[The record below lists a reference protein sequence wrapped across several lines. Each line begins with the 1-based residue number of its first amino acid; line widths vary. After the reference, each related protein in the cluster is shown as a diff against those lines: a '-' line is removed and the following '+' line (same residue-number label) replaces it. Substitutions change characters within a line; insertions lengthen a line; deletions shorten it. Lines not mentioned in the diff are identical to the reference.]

1 MSLDKYIEAA
11 LHKIGGYYVAE
22 LKNRLAADGNVAS
35 QDLANSISSSVVKDA
50 VVITANKYLQAL
62 SEGKKHT
69 SKNPSPEMVKS
80 VSRWMKFKGITPRRG
95 GLTDSSYK
103 RSAFAIARRINMSGW
118 AGSKVIQKAFLA
130 IENKVDK
137 EITSAFKK
145 EIQRLINDINKA
157 QTNGNTTS

>member
-1 MSLDKYIEAA
+1 MSLEADIKAA
-11 LHKIGGYYVAE
+11 LQKIGDYYVAE
-22 LKNRLAADGNVAS
+22 LKNRLAADNNVAS
-35 QDLANSISSSVVKDA
+35 QDLANSIGSKLVGDA
-50 VVITANKYLQAL
+50 VMITANRYLEAL

-69 SKNPSPEMVKS
+69 TKNPSPEMVKS
-80 VSRWMKFKGITPRRG
+80 VSRWMKFKGIRPRRG

-118 AGSKVIQKAFLA
+118 AGSKVIQKSFMA
-130 IENKVDK
+130 IENKVD
-137 EITSAFKK
+137 EELTSAFKK

>member
-1 MSLDKYIEAA
+1 MNLDKYIEAA

-145 EIQRLINDINKA
+145 EIQRIINDINKA